1 MNKKS
6 ILIDG
11 NSLVYRM
18 FYGVREMS
26 NSKGVPTNAI
36 YGFVNVL
43 VKIQNEYKPDYLA
56 VAFDLSAPTFR
67 HKEYEDYKG
76 GRDKMPEDRS
86 AGFQLPP

>member
-26 NSKGVPTNAI
+26 NSKGIPTNAI

-43 VKIQNEYKPDYLA
+43 VKIQNEYKPRLW
-56 VAFDLSAPTFR
+56 LL
-67 HKEYEDYKG
+67 HEL
-76 GRDKMPEDRS
+76 
-86 AGFQLPP
+86 LPQHT